1 MIQMMASAQA
11 DGRGADGHAQ
21 VRAAGGVDAAA
32 TVAARRVVVLGTGG
46 TIAGV
51 ASSAT
56 DNVGYASA
64 QRGVA
69 DLLAAVPALARFH
82 VEAEQVAQVDSSD
95 MRHGIWATLA
105 RRCAAHLARP
115 EVGGVVI
122 THGTDTLE
130 ETAWLLHR
138 VLGAGHGARSEGAD
152 AGREVPRKP
161 VVLTAAMRPA
171 TSLQADGPQNLL
183 DALTVAAE
191 PGASGVLLA
200 LAGQVWSGAEV
211 RKVHTWRLE
220 AFDAGDAGPVALLRE
235 GRVAPLRPWPAFGG
249 TADLSAW
256 PAVPAAADL
265 PAQDDGWP
273 WVEIVASHAGAGPRA
288 VEALR
293 AAGVRGLVVA
303 CTGNGSV
310 HESLDAA
317 LRAACADG
325 MPVLRATRCAGG
337 GIVEPGAVPQSSACI
352 VEGEAPSMT
361 SARLPSAGDLTPA
374 QARVELMLRLLGAIG
389 RGV

>member
-1 MIQMMASAQA
+1 MIQVMASAQA
-11 DGRGADGHAQ
+11 DGRGAGGH
-21 VRAAGGVDAAA
+21 VGGFDAVA

-51 ASSAT
+51 ATSAT

-95 MRHGIWATLA
+95 MRHGIWSTLA

-115 EVGGVVI
+115 EVDGVVV

-138 VLGAGHGARSEGAD
+138 VLGAA
-152 AGREVPRKP
+152 AGSLSDDDRAGDHTPHKP

-183 DALTVAAE
+183 DAVTVAAE

-235 GRVAPLRPWPAFGG
+235 GRVAPLRLWPGFGAP
-249 TADLSAW
+249 ADVSAW
-256 PAVPAAADL
+256 PAAPAATDL
-265 PAQDDGWP
+265 PALDDGWP

-288 VEALR
+288 VQALR
-293 AAGVRGLVVA
+293 AAGVHGLVVA

-310 HESLDAA
+310 HESLEAA
-317 LRAACADG
+317 LRAACAG
-325 MPVLRATRCAGG
+325 GVPVLRATRCAGG
-337 GIVEPGAVPQSSACI
+337 GIVEPGAVLQSAGRV
-352 VEGEAPSMT
+352 VEGGAPSMT
-361 SARLPSAGDLTPA
+361 SGRLPSAGDLTPA
-374 QARVELMLRLLGAIG
+374 QARVELMLRLLGAVG
-389 RGV
+389 RGG